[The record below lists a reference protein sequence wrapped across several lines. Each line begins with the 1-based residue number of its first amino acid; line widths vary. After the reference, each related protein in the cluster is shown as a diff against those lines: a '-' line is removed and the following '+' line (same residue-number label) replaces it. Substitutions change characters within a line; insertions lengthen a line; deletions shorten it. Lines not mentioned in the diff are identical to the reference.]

1 MKLKKWKRIVRKG
14 KEVYGASFNTAC
26 IGHDCE
32 SCDNN
37 SSNTSGSFCAGS
49 NCGWCH
55 ACETVYIDGVACGQ
69 DYSVHND

>member
-1 MKLKKWKRIVRKG
+1 MKKWNRIERIG
-14 KEVYGASFNTAC
+14 KERFGASFSTSC

-32 SCDNN
+32 SCSNN
-37 SSNTSGSFCAGS
+37 DSNTSGSFCGGG

-55 ACETVYIDGVACGQ
+55 DVKTLWVEGVPCGQ